1 MRNIDFIIVHCSGT
15 DINVSIDILK
25 KNAIEDGFKDIP
37 YHYLITQDGCVIQGR
52 SLDVVGAHCK
62 GFNQRSIGICLV
74 GGKKGFDFTLLQII
88 QLVLL
93 LKHLCKQFNIA
104 KSDIYSHYEFNK
116 NKTCPNFN
124 IKNLLKY
131 EDFETISTT
140 DY

>member
-1 MRNIDFIIVHCSGT
+1 MRNIDFIVVHCSAT
-15 DINVSIDILK
+15 DPNVSFYTLK
-25 KNAIEDGFKDIP
+25 KNAIEDGYKDIP
-37 YHYLITQDGCVIQGR
+37 YHFVITQDGCVIPGR

-62 GFNQRSIGICLV
+62 GFNQHSIGICLV
-74 GGKKGFDFTLLQII
+74 GGKKRFDFTLLQVN

-93 LKHLCKQFNIA
+93 LNHLCKQFNID

-116 NKTCPNFN
+116 NKTCPNFD

-131 EDFETISTT
+131 EDFKTNSTI